1 MAICH
6 SILQNGGDILEA
18 FPWWDETQKKL
29 AKEAK
34 GFADQNLSKGEEVA
48 WTQEF
53 PSTLLKM
60 VAEKGWFGAL
70 ISKRYEGIEVGVTGC
85 CIIAE
90 ELSRV
95 CAALAA
101 SYSVTMFGGVEQ
113 LIKFGNDVQK
123 RVWLPKIAKGMFG
136 GICITEPGVG
146 SDAAGIETTARL
158 EGDHYVFNGKK
169 RFITNAGIA
178 DIYCVYA
185 KTSDRQEDKA
195 KYCHLSAF
203 IIKKETPGLSL
214 ERINELGGWMGLP
227 NGYLDFDE
235 AKVPISSRLGAEGD
249 GWKVLVDGLNFERN
263 LFAAGMLGPMREVIR
278 YAVGHS
284 QRRIQFKQ
292 PTMSSPI
299 NQFKIADMFAR
310 LQIARLLIYHS
321 AHRMDLKADVVMDAT
336 NAKLYASEAYE
347 KQMIDAMQVMGGDG
361 WTRFYPVE
369 AFARDAKVNQLGA
382 GTSEVMR
389 MVLFRQGLRTMGE
402 ELKMPHR
409 HLHPEL
415 GIPISTTT
423 PTQIHEINEK
433 SLLETLAEDYR
444 VNPGLY
450 MSCRDIKEIF
460 TDATDEGINSV
471 LVALEGKGLVRLHR
485 DRKGG
490 VKLVKASYKGL
501 KQARPLEYY
510 QWYPEWV
517 KKQLDI

>member
-1 MAICH
+1 M
-6 SILQNGGDILEA
+6 EA
-18 FPWWDETQKKL
+18 FPWWDETQKRL
-29 AKEAK
+29 ARETKD
-34 GFADQNLSKGEEVA
+34 FADKNLSKGEEVA
-48 WTQEF
+48 WTKEF

-70 ISKRYEGIEVGVTGC
+70 ISKKYEGIEVGVTGC

-95 CAALAA
+95 CAALAV

-113 LIKFGNDVQK
+113 LIKFGNEEQK
-123 RVWLPKIAKGMFG
+123 SMWLPKIAKGMFG

-158 EGDHYVFNGKK
+158 EGDHYVLNGKK

-178 DIYCVYA
+178 DIYCVYV
-185 KTSDRQEDKA
+185 KTSDRREDRA
-195 KYCHLSAF
+195 KYRHLSAF
-203 IIKKETPGLSL
+203 ILEKDTPGLSL
-214 ERINELGGWMGLP
+214 ERVNELGGWVGLP

-235 AKVPISSRLGAEGD
+235 AKVPVTSRLGVEGD

-263 LFAAGMLGPMREVIR
+263 LFASGMLGPMREAIR

-292 PTMSSPI
+292 PTVDSQI

-310 LQIARLLIYHS
+310 LQIARLLVYHS
-321 AHRMDLKADVVMDAT
+321 AHLMDLEADVVVDAT

-347 KQMIDAMQVMGGDG
+347 RQMIDAIQVMGGDG

-369 AFARDAKVNQLGA
+369 AFMRDAKVNQLGA

-389 MVLFRQGLRTMGE
+389 MVLFRQGMRAVTE

-409 HLHPEL
+409 HLHPKL

-423 PTQIHEINEK
+423 PTSINEINEK
-433 SLLETLAEDYR
+433 SVLETLAKDYR

-450 MSCRDIKEIF
+450 MNRRDIKEIF
-460 TDATDEGINSV
+460 IDVTDEKLDSV
-471 LVALEGKGLVRLHR
+471 LVALEGKGLVRLYR
-485 DRKGG
+485 DRKGRIN
-490 VKLVKASYKGL
+490 LVKASYRGL
-501 KQARPLEYY
+501 KQAKPLEYY
-510 QWYPEWV
+510 QWYPEWA
-517 KKQLDI
+517 KKQLGI